1 MNLPA
6 HLRRSR
12 HGIYYF
18 RIVLP
23 KALAK
28 TVGRREVIRS
38 LGTHSRQ
45 DHPLGSS
52 AFTRLVTPPMEI
64 DSARPTL
71 SAKARSHIRTVTEP
85 PFVAAGRLTK
95 ARHLMPMRPSGSTPR
110 MTHQHSSSHG

>member
-28 TVGRREVIRS
+28 ALAAT
-38 LGTHSRQ
+38 GTAMTAGLSSR
-45 DHPLGSS
+45 HKVPGP
-52 AFTRLVTPPMEI
+52 LVT
-64 DSARPTL
+64 ARAFSGRTT
-71 SAKARSHIRTVTEP
+71 RSVRGWAQGV
-85 PFVAAGRLTK
+85 V
-95 ARHLMPMRPSGSTPR
+95 PR
-110 MTHQHSSSHG
+110 